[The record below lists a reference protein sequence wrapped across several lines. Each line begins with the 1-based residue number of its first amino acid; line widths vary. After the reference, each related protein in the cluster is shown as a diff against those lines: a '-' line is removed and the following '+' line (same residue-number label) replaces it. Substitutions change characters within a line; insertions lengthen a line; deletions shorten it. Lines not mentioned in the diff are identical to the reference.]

1 LIAAYRRYQL
11 LPVVESSRGA
21 LGHRGLFV
29 FTLLLRRPIAQGRF
43 PIVVP
48 RSLVP
53 DGAGLTRTSAQLA
66 GSGKFPHAH
75 AAARHR

>member
-29 FTLLLRRPIAQGRF
+29 FTPLLRHLTDRDRF
-43 PIVVP
+43 AVV
-48 RSLVP
+48 
-53 DGAGLTRTSAQLA
+53 
-66 GSGKFPHAH
+66 
-75 AAARHR
+75 